1 MIGAVG
7 LVGSE
12 GERSSSMLSITGQ
25 AAGLVRS
32 RPVSAGAWP
41 ASTRWCCACCR
52 VSRSRPSPGSSAFQS
67 GNWSVGARALAGL
80 KAGLRERSEDP
91 AERELAE
98 AHRRIGELS
107 RRSSCSAP
115 ASSAPAL
122 WPAGG
127 RADGRRELPGDRRG
141 LRRAAGLRRLGHAAA
156 PSFYAARTVSEAPTP
171 GRRRGP
177 RPGVDDA
184 GLLEA
189 IRRDLDRSPFSGA
202 GTARSGPACAP
213 SMASA
218 SAGTGCSASCAKA
231 LLSPHRGPQRPAND
245 HAGRITTDAPGV
257 MWGTDA
263 AVIPTVE
270 DGNIALFVVVEHWN
284 AEVLGW
290 HVAEKADRF
299 AAAQALDLAIHTA
312 CGAVRADAAR
322 GLLLR
327 HDHASAFASD
337 PVQNQIAFLG
347 MTPSL
352 PSSASPRPTVWRSA
366 SSAPSRSRSWGRIF
380 RNAEEVRAAV
390 RAFVAR
396 SNEHW
401 LLEKN
406 AYRSPAQ
413 TRREWFAALAS
424 IKAAA

>member
-1 MIGAVG
+1 VRLG
-7 LVGSE
+7 LW
-12 GERSSSMLSITGQ
+12 
-25 AAGLVRS
+25 AARASAAHPCCPSQGRQLGLVRS

-41 ASTRWCCACCR
+41 ASTRGCCACCG
-52 VSRSRPSPGSSAFQS
+52 VSRSRPSLGSSAFQS
-67 GNWSVGARALAGL
+67 GNWSVGARVPSPGSRPGCASA
-80 KAGLRERSEDP
+80 P
-91 AERELAE
+91 
-98 AHRRIGELS
+98 RIPLS
-107 RRSSCSAP
+107 ASWPRPIGGSVSSPGRSSCSAP

-141 LRRAAGLRRLGHAAA
+141 RRRAAGLAAWGM
-156 PSFYAARTVSEAPTP
+156 PRSSFYAARTVSEAPTP

-177 RPGVDDA
+177 RPVVDDA

-189 IRRDLDRSPFSGA
+189 IRRDLDRSPVSGE
-202 GTARSGPACAP
+202 GHRKVWARLRALDGIRVGRDRVLRL
-213 SMASA
+213 MREN
-218 SAGTGCSASCAKA
+218 A

-245 HAGRITTDAPGV
+245 HAGRITPDAPGV

-270 DGNIALFVVVEHWN
+270 DGNVALFVVVEHWN
-284 AEVLGW
+284 AEALGW

-299 AAAQALDLAIHTA
+299 AAAQALDLAVHNA
-312 CGAVRADAAR
+312 RGAVRADAAR

-327 HDHASAFASD
+327 HDHGSAFMSD
-337 PVQNQIAFLG
+337 HVQNQIAVLG
-347 MTPSL
+347 MTPSFAFVRQPETNGVAERFIRTL
-352 PSSASPRPTVWRSA
+352 KEQVV
-366 SSAPSRSRSWGRIF
+366 WGRIF

-396 SNEHW
+396 YNEPW

-406 AYRSPAQ
+406 ADRSPAQ
-413 TRREWFAALAS
+413 TRREWFAALAP
-424 IKAAA
+424 IRAAA